1 MHVHWNETG
10 HLLQGDVESNPLFWK
25 NEMTR
30 VMYQQVQAHEFVSQ
44 EGEIRIKY
52 HGENE
57 GFESSREVLGL
68 IKESVKAFLQYLTIG
83 IFCS

>member
-25 NEMTR
+25 KEMTR
-30 VMYQQVQAHEFVSQ
+30 LIYQQVQAHEFVSQ
-44 EGEIRIKY
+44 VRFELNIM
-52 HGENE
+52 ENE
-57 GFESSREVLGL
+57 DFESSREVLGL
-68 IKESVKAFLQYLTIG
+68 IKESVKAFLQHLSIG

>member
-1 MHVHWNETG
+1 
-10 HLLQGDVESNPLFWK
+10 
-25 NEMTR
+25 